1 MHDRQPQLTA
11 AFPIADGSDL
21 PLFASAQSGV
31 SVEQA
36 NAGQAADAGISG
48 DGHRFGFPNKTGA
61 GRMY

>member
-1 MHDRQPQLTA
+1 MIGNLSSLPLSLSPMA
-11 AFPIADGSDL
+11 VIL
-21 PLFASAQSGV
+21 PLFAWAQSGV

-36 NAGQAADAGISG
+36 NAGRAADAGISG